1 MGRLQPLRLATKA
14 LRKRWTMAPDP
25 ATSAAMFDIKFIRD
39 NPDAFDAGL
48 ARRKVAPQAR
58 ALIALDAEARKLTES
73 LNALQARRNAASK
86 EIGAAKAK
94 GDDALFNSL
103 RAEVDAI
110 KVQMPAAEA
119 EQKTKLVA
127 IREMLS
133 GLPNLPADEV
143 PDGDDE
149 AANVEDHRWGE
160 PRKINSAKEHFD
172 LGEALGQ
179 MDFETAAK
187 MSGSRFVLLKG
198 GLARLERAIANFML
212 DLHTGEFGYTECQP
226 PLLVRDEA
234 LFGTGQLPKFADDL
248 FKTDAID
255 VGSALK
261 FGAGKA
267 YQKAL
272 PEILHLLQGVTS
284 LSQLSE
290 EDQRTIEKRFLD
302 EGEKLEHE
310 FTDEK
315 IRDEFRLSHYLI
327 PTAEV
332 PLTNIVR
339 EQILAGEELPLR
351 FTAWTPCFRS
361 EAGAAGRDT
370 RGMIRLHQFSKVE
383 LVSITAPDQADAEH
397 ERMTQC
403 AETVLQKLELPYRTM
418 VLATGDMGFSAR
430 KTYDIEVWLPGQGQ
444 YREISSCSNCGDF
457 QARRMNTRFRPK
469 GDKQTQFVHTLNGS
483 GLAVGRTLVA
493 VLENYQQAD
502 GSIAVPDVLK
512 PYMGGVETIE
522 KIL

>member
-1 MGRLQPLRLATKA
+1 
-14 LRKRWTMAPDP
+14 
-25 ATSAAMFDIKFIRD
+25 MFDIKFIRD

-86 EIGAAKAK
+86 EIGVAKAK

-110 KVQMPAAEA
+110 KAQMPAAEA
-119 EQKTKLVA
+119 EQKKKLDA
-127 IREMLS
+127 IHEILS
-133 GLPNLPADEV
+133 GLPNLPAEDV

-172 LGEALGQ
+172 LGEDLGQ

-226 PLLVRDEA
+226 PLLVNDDA
-234 LFGTGQLPKFADDL
+234 LFGTGQLPKFGEDL
-248 FKTDAID
+248 FSARALFGNIEIETPDWLMQPD
-255 VGSALK
+255 GSKGMAAFNTRAKNADENDELRK
-261 FGAGKA
+261 LTLELGI
-267 YQKAL
+267 
-272 PEILHLLQGVTS
+272 PEFVAEQDG
-284 LSQLSE
+284 
-290 EDQRTIEKRFLD
+290 RFFARFYK
-302 EGEKLEHE
+302 GY
-310 FTDEK
+310 
-315 IRDEFRLSHYLI
+315 RPI

-332 PLTNIVR
+332 PLTNIVCDK
-339 EQILAGEELPLR
+339 ILAGEELPLR

-383 LVSITAPDQADAEH
+383 LVSITAPGEADAEH

-403 AETVLQKLELPYRTM
+403 AETVLQRLELPYRTM